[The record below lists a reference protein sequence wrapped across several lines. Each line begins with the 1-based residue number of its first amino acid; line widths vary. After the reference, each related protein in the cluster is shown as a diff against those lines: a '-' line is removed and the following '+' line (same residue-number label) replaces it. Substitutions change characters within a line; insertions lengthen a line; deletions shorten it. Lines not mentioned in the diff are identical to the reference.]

1 MEDCFFIGKRN
12 TIVYAIT
19 ASCFSIGHQYVPFTF
34 IFRYLIKIA
43 DYLKLMNRR
52 LVDFRNSYEYLCY
65 NIIRNLP
72 SKPYGDFPVGTNY
85 IDVVS
90 AHLKGAEGLGREY
103 FASRSGVFWAHIAST
118 SLLTCRDKC
127 TDQVPIFFKGFEL
140 VCRPYH
146 CKSLVALF
154 FEKLSQQRSV
164 RVCGVT
170 LHFNP

>member
-1 MEDCFFIGKRN
+1 MEDGFFIGKRN

-52 LVDFRNSYEYLCY
+52 LVYLRNSYEYLCY

-85 IDVVS
+85 IDVVP

-103 FASRSGVFWAHIAST
+103 FCFQVWG
-118 SLLTCRDKC
+118 LLGTHCFHFVTYLQR
-127 TDQVPIFFKGFEL
+127 QV
-140 VCRPYH
+140 H
-146 CKSLVALF
+146 
-154 FEKLSQQRSV
+154 
-164 RVCGVT
+164 
-170 LHFNP
+170 